1 MPKLTRALLLLL
13 VVWNPASFANELS
26 HVYEEALNHDAEYA
40 ASMANYRAG
49 LEKLPQARSALLPQ
63 IQLNAN
69 IQQNRT
75 DSSFGGVQN
84 YSSNGMGV
92 NITQP
97 LYRKASLVQYEQAKQ
112 LNRANSAQLDSKQQ
126 ELILRVASA
135 YFDVL
140 LAQDNLNVLLM
151 QKTAINQQL
160 ELAKA
165 NFTAGTAT
173 ITDTNEAQARFELTR
188 AQVIAT
194 QNDLNI
200 KQQALSVLTGK
211 PPGTL
216 SGLNTHY
223 PLNPIALN
231 QLDSWIAAAV
241 DNNPQIQ
248 IEQANFNIAEQEIA
262 RARSGHLPTLDA
274 VANYTDNTNQLFG
287 NTFINMRSAS
297 IGLALNLPLYQ
308 GGLVNSRIREA
319 EANKDRAQQNLLVI
333 RRQIDLSTRQAASN
347 INSQAA
353 QVAAYTQAV
362 NASLSALESNKLGL
376 TVGIRT
382 NIDVLNAQQQYYA
395 AQRDLAAA
403 RYGYWLA
410 KLRLKADLGTLSE
423 ADLTEVN

>member
-1 MPKLTRALLLLL
+1 MTKLTRALLLLL
-13 VVWNPASFANELS
+13 LVWSQVSFANELS
-26 HVYEEALNHDAEYA
+26 HVYADALNHDAEYA
-40 ASMANYRAG
+40 ASLANYRAG

-63 IQLNAN
+63 IQLSAN
-69 IQQNRT
+69 TQRNRT
-75 DSSFGGVQN
+75 DSTFAGVQN
-84 YSSNGMGV
+84 YDSNSVGV
-92 NITQP
+92 NVTQP
-97 LYRKASLVQYEQAKQ
+97 LYRQASLSQFEQAKQ
-112 LNRANSAQLDSKQQ
+112 LIRSNSAQLDSKQQ
-126 ELILRVASA
+126 DLILRVASA

-140 LAQDNLNVLLM
+140 LAQDNLNVLLA
-151 QKTAINQQL
+151 QKTAISQQL
-160 ELAKA
+160 ALAKA

-173 ITDTNEAQARFELTR
+173 ITDSDEAQARFELTQ
-188 AQVIAT
+188 AQLIAV

-211 PPGTL
+211 PTGTL
-216 SGLNTHY
+216 SGLNTQY
-223 PLNPIALN
+223 PLSPLALN
-231 QLDSWIAAAV
+231 QLDGWIASAV
-241 DNNPQIQ
+241 ESNPQIR

-274 VANYTDNTNQLFG
+274 VANYTDSNNQLFG
-287 NTFINMRSAS
+287 NTFVNTRNAS

-319 EANKDRAQQNLLVI
+319 EANKERAQQNLLVI
-333 RRQIDLSTRQAASN
+333 RRQIDLNTRQAAYS

-353 QVAAYTQAV
+353 QVTAYTQAV
-362 NASLSALESNKLGL
+362 SASLSALESNKLGL

-395 AQRDLAAA
+395 TQRDLAAA

-423 ADLTEVN
+423 ADLAEIN